1 MKKANLLLLLIFV
14 LLNSCINLKSPY
26 PDIHYYKLA
35 NEPLML
41 QKIDTLPVTVQIR
54 NITVNDEYNTD
65 HIIATKLPSREVKV
79 YYYHRWISKLDD
91 LITSFLLNRINS
103 YGVFAGGL
111 IPASSIN
118 DPDYI
123 LEGRLINFQANNSEK
138 SNQPDANWVEITLNC
153 SFYKRSAEMSGL
165 NLIFNKNYTQK
176 INRINSNVETI
187 PQATSRAMALIS
199 DMILVDMINHIK
211 ENETLNN

>member
-1 MKKANLLLLLIFV
+1 MKKVNILYFLLLLLLF
-14 LLNSCINLKSPY
+14 SCINLKSPY
-26 PDIHYYKLA
+26 PDIRYYKLA
-35 NEPLML
+35 NEALML
-41 QKIDTLPVTVQIR
+41 QKLDTLPVAVQLR

-91 LITSFLLNRINS
+91 LITGFLLNRINS
-103 YGVFAGGL
+103 YGIFSGGL

-123 LEGRLINFQANNSEK
+123 LEGRLINFQAKNSEK

-153 SFYKRSAEMSGL
+153 SFYKRSSEMSGL
-165 NLIFNKNYTQK
+165 TLLFNKNYTQK
-176 INRINSNVETI
+176 VNRINSNVETI

-199 DMILVDMINHIK
+199 DMILVDIINYIK
-211 ENETLNN
+211 DDRNLN